1 METSNPLWHFD
12 TLEALTAIL
21 QPDPDV
27 LALVV
32 YGSCATPEFDIWSD
46 IDILILL
53 QEDALENFFPTT
65 DWLEHFSRVYAYEQ
79 FQDEFKAVTRACF
92 EDMRRIDIIFTTE
105 AALAQVDIWPR
116 NPMQSGMLTLFSRST
131 MVDEVVGQ
139 FYKPKPLR
147 TYPSDKFEELTR
159 GFRFKSMMCTYK
171 VVRGDLL
178 IALHLALDLV
188 RDTCV
193 VAFLLRDRA
202 EGTDFHKDG
211 STAGGY
217 IQALQT
223 IASPFSAAGILDI
236 IERANIIF
244 AELTLEWDPNYT
256 TSHQPLLDWIE
267 SARGELK

>member
-1 METSNPLWHFD
+1 MDTPNPLWHSA
-12 TLEALTAIL
+12 TIEALAAHL
-21 QPDPDV
+21 QPDPDI

-32 YGSCATPEFDIWSD
+32 YGSCATPEYDSWSD
-46 IDILILL
+46 IDILIVLKEGAT
-53 QEDALENFFPTT
+53 QKFFPSM
-65 DWLEHFSRVYAYEQ
+65 DWLEDFGQVYAYEQ
-79 FQDEFKAVTRACF
+79 YPGEDKSVTRVCF

-116 NPMQSGMLTLFSRST
+116 NPIQAGMLTLFSRSPV
-131 MVDEVVGQ
+131 VDEIADQ

-147 TYPSDKFEELTR
+147 TYPHDKFEELVR
-159 GFRFKSMMCTYK
+159 GVRFKSMMSTYK

-211 STAGGY
+211 STAERY
-217 IQALQT
+217 IQELQT
-223 IASPFSAAGILDI
+223 IAAPFSAHGILDI
-236 IERANIIF
+236 IERANNLFTKFYEIC
-244 AELTLEWDPNYT
+244 
-256 TSHQPLLDWIE
+256 S
-267 SARGELK
+267 